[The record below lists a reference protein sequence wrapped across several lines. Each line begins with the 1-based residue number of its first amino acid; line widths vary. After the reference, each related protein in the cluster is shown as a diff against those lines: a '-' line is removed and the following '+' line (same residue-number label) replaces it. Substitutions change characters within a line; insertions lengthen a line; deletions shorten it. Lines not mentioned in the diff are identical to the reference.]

1 MLPLSNERNL
11 QRFCYAYSLRT
22 SRETAT
28 RQTPESIKGPRFGSI
43 SLRGSS
49 VRHVE
54 VLARRSEFSE
64 DRRKTSRGICL
75 SNLTEP
81 TKPVVYTDRGGV
93 AGRYPPTN
101 YSLLFILFTRMR
113 ADALSHIYADRS
125 RGRGR
130 GRGKGEREKERAV
143 QP

>member
-1 MLPLSNERNL
+1 MSEICYKV
-11 QRFCYAYSLRT
+11 FCYTCSLCSWRNSGST
-22 SRETAT
+22 KSREFQDSV
-28 RQTPESIKGPRFGSI
+28 RY
-43 SLRGSS
+43 LRRSS

-54 VLARRSEFSE
+54 ILACRSEFSE

-113 ADALSHIYADRS
+113 ADALSALIYTQTWS

-130 GRGKGEREKERAV
+130 GRERERERGTV